1 MEIFELEKNR
11 DKKIAEKKS
20 LVNKIYGLK
29 LKLELHANDFNEDK
43 VLSHVKNKELSVLGQ
58 IEEMEKD
65 LEIIDNEL
73 NGIDEDINSLYQIFK
88 KYRDEEQ
95 QIYTEKKLYK
105 WSNAKISAKH
115 GGISKRYINK
125 IVKKIT
131 DNFNQNN

>member
-1 MEIFELEKNR
+1 MNIFKLEKDR
-11 DKKIAEKKS
+11 DTKLVEKRS
-20 LVNKIYGLK
+20 LVNQIYSLK
-29 LKLELHANDFNEDK
+29 LKLGLHATDYDDDK
-43 VLSHVKNKELSVLGQ
+43 VLSHVKNKELVVLGQ

-65 LEIIDNEL
+65 LMHIDNEL
-73 NGIDEDINSLYQIFK
+73 KRIDDDINSLYKIFK
-88 KYRDEEQ
+88 QYKDEEQ